1 MCKSKKK
8 IIKQVIQPTRKSPS
22 SSSTRSKN
30 SPQTSSS
37 FSTGSDNFVI
47 PSTTSTSTFHKDSR
61 RSTASPRT
69 NLSSIRE
76 TVLSNQTQIY
86 DFHEICV
93 ATNNFLLKPHSSS
106 SSSTA
111 WLCSVRDQQSLVVQR
126 RFRRQLDTAQLVD
139 RLSVIC
145 KSHHSSLIKLK
156 GASISGGYTYLVYD
170 YVAGASLSDCLKNP
184 KNPNFTVLSNWASRI
199 RVASDIAHGLDYVHN
214 STGLGFEFVHNHI
227 KSSSIIVVEP
237 DLNARICHFGTSELC
252 GEITRENVGRSKI
265 DKFEGTRGYMAPEF
279 QRSGI
284 ATQKCDVYAFGVVI
298 LELVS
303 GMEAL
308 TYRVNEESGSYAR
321 ISVVDAGREAVE
333 GGGGGLRQWVDK
345 RLKDSYPVEVVEKLT
360 RLALDCVADDPDSRP
375 DMGKVV
381 VRISQMFL
389 ESQKWAEKMGV
400 ITEFSVSFAPRLC
413 LFGHEVMKDV
423 GLKNLELFSRQLQD
437 TTSFTVASRVLGMW
451 NSQTGGK
458 LFC

>member
-1 MCKSKKK
+1 MCKSKNKMT
-8 IIKQVIQPTRKSPS
+8 KQVIQPTPKSPS
-22 SSSTRSKN
+22 SSSPKSKKSAQN
-30 SPQTSSS
+30 SSS
-37 FSTGSDNFVI
+37 FSTASGNYTL
-47 PSTTSTSTFHKDSR
+47 PSTASTSSFYKDSR
-61 RSTASPRT
+61 RSSASS
-69 NLSSIRE
+69 LSSLRD
-76 TVLSNQTQIY
+76 TLLSDQTHLY
-86 DFHEICV
+86 DFHEIRV
-93 ATNNFLLKPHSSS
+93 ATSNFLLKPHSSS

-111 WLCSVRDQQSLVVQR
+111 WLCSVRDQQALIVQR

-156 GASISGGYTYLVYD
+156 GASISGSYTYLVYD
-170 YVAGASLSDCLKNP
+170 YVSGASLSDCLRNP

-199 RVASDIAHGLDYVHN
+199 RIASDIAHGLDYVHN

-227 KSSSIIVVEP
+227 KSSSIIVIEP
-237 DLNARICHFGTSELC
+237 DLNAKICHFGTSELC
-252 GEITRENVGRSKI
+252 GEITNVGSKEMSRSRSKI

-308 TYRVNEESGSYAR
+308 TYRVDEESGSYVR
-321 ISVVDAGREAVE
+321 ISVVDAAREALE
-333 GGGGGLRQWVDK
+333 GGVRQWVDK

-381 VRISQMFL
+381 VRVSQMFL
-389 ESQKWAEKMGV
+389 ESQKWAEKVGV
-400 ITEFSVSFAPRLC
+400 ITDFSVSFAPR
-413 LFGHEVMKDV
+413 
-423 GLKNLELFSRQLQD
+423 
-437 TTSFTVASRVLGMW
+437 
-451 NSQTGGK
+451 
-458 LFC
+458 

>member
-8 IIKQVIQPTRKSPS
+8 IFKQVIQPTPKSPS
-22 SSSTRSKN
+22 SSSTQTKN
-30 SPQTSSS
+30 TSQTSSS
-37 FSTGSDNFVI
+37 FSTGSEDIII
-47 PSTTSTSTFHKDSR
+47 PSTTSTST

-76 TVLSNQTQIY
+76 TVLPNQTQIY
-86 DFHEICV
+86 DLQEICA

-111 WLCSVRDQQSLVVQR
+111 WLRSVRDQQSLVVQR
-126 RFRRQLDTAQLVD
+126 RFRRQLDTAQLVE

-156 GASISGGYTYLVYD
+156 GASISGGYAYLVYD
-170 YVAGASLSDCLKNP
+170 YVAGASLSDCLKNRN
-184 KNPNFTVLSNWASRI
+184 NPNFTVLSNWASRI

-237 DLNARICHFGTSELC
+237 DLHAKICHFGTSELC
-252 GEITRENVGRSKI
+252 GEITRENVGLSKI

-308 TYRVNEESGSYAR
+308 TYRVDEESGRYVR

-345 RLKDSYPVEVVEKLT
+345 RLKDSYPVEVVERLT
-360 RLALDCVADDPDSRP
+360 RLALDCVADDPVTQDITCPVTHSIHIDLDLLSHRTKGEFQCLLIVQLT
-375 DMGKVV
+375 M
-381 VRISQMFL
+381 
-389 ESQKWAEKMGV
+389 V
-400 ITEFSVSFAPRLC
+400 IV
-413 LFGHEVMKDV
+413 
-423 GLKNLELFSRQLQD
+423 LKSN
-437 TTSFTVASRVLGMW
+437 
-451 NSQTGGK
+451 
-458 LFC
+458 